1 MGEVFDHVKG
11 GGPHEWG
18 YRCLVSGTFIA
29 DDWPFKA
36 ADELDRLTA
45 ENARLRAKL
54 ELTPENVERVA
65 RVLRDANSEYLGIDM
80 GSWENSTADNRLN
93 WICIAT
99 AAIKALGADQ

>member
-1 MGEVFDHVKG
+1 MVELSRRAREISRCMIGDFDGEFDNWA
-11 GGPHEWG
+11 EWIG
-18 YRCLVSGTFIA
+18 RF
-29 DDWPFKA
+29 

-54 ELTPENVERVA
+54 EVAPENVERVA